1 MSTDPKPLKPATQ
14 HLQKKVSI
22 CLIGPELAKEMLGK
36 NAKNNRQLRTGDVKK
51 YADDMASGKW
61 NDDVSAITFDADG
74 RLTNGQHRLNAILL
88 SNTTQSFIV
97 AENWPNEAMLTM
109 DLGNKR
115 SFHDRVTIL
124 GVDLEKIV
132 CTLVMHSMSSWTA
145 NQAGGTTL
153 NRRGQEERVIGI
165 YKKHREFADF
175 IGTRYRASGTVST
188 LTLGAALHA
197 YAQASHWYNTGK
209 LSEDPFERVVRF
221 LDIVDRG
228 PVMESY
234 NPATDAGAVALR
246 EWIQAEK
253 HKSRRAVSGAYHKIM
268 VSALSRFLKGKPTR
282 DASRMLDACPFNP
295 IETLPPTEIV

>member
-1 MSTDPKPLKPATQ
+1 MTTEQLQDSKQ
-14 HLQKKVSI
+14 LQKTVSI
-22 CLIGPELAKEMLGK
+22 RLIGPTEAKAMLAK
-36 NAKNNRQLRTGDVKK
+36 NAKNNRRLRIADVKK
-51 YADDMASGKW
+51 YAEDMKTKKW
-61 NDDVSAITFDADG
+61 NDDVSAIVFDADG

-88 SNTTQSFIV
+88 SGTEQSFIV
-97 AENWPNEAMLTM
+97 AENWPTEAMLTM

-115 SFHDRVTIL
+115 SFHDRVTVF
-124 GVDLEKIV
+124 GVELEKNV
-132 CTLVMHSMSSWTA
+132 CTLVMHSMSSWSA
-145 NQAGGTTL
+145 SQAGGTTL
-153 NRRGQEERVIGI
+153 NRRGQEPRVIEV

-175 IGTRYRASGTVST
+175 IGNRYRTSGTVST

-197 YAQASHWYNTGK
+197 YAQASEWYKTGK
-209 LSEDPFERVVRF
+209 LSEDPFERVIRF

-268 VSALSRFLKGKPTR
+268 ISALSRFLKGKPTR
-282 DASRMLDACPFNP
+282 DASRMLETCPFDP
-295 IETLPPTEIV
+295 ITTLPKTEF

>member
-1 MSTDPKPLKPATQ
+1 MTTQ
-14 HLQKKVSI
+14 SLVSRQAASLQKKVSI
-22 CLIGPELAKEMLGK
+22 RLIGPAEAEAMLKK
-36 NAKNNRQLRTGDVKK
+36 NADNNRQLRKGDVKK
-51 YADDMASGKW
+51 YADDMVSGKW

-74 RLTNGQHRLNAILL
+74 RLTNGQHRLNAIVI
-88 SNTTQSFIV
+88 SGTTQSFIV
-97 AENWPNEAMLTM
+97 AENWPKEAMLTM

-115 SFHDRVTIL
+115 SFHDRVTVL
-124 GVDLEKIV
+124 GVDLEKNV
-132 CTLVMHSMSSWTA
+132 CTLVMHSMSSWSA

-153 NRRGQEERVIGI
+153 NRRGQEKRVIEI

-175 IGTRYRASGTVST
+175 IGTRYRNSGTVST

-197 YAQASHWYNTGK
+197 YAQASHWYKTGR
-209 LSEDPFERVVRF
+209 LSEDPLERVLRF

-234 NPATDAGAVALR
+234 NPSTDSGAVALR

-282 DASRMLDACPFNP
+282 DASRMLDSCPFAP
-295 IETLPPTEIV
+295 ISDLPPTELV